1 MGRTS
6 LGIKIRKGQG
16 RRRVPARF
24 VPIGGGHRARG
35 AKERICEMIT
45 RKTEGVG
52 RGKIAVGGGVYAM
65 SVLRR
70 LTWGDA
76 RGFSTY
82 GLSRAAHP
90 LR

>member
-6 LGIKIRKGQG
+6 LIIKIRQGQG
-16 RRRVPARF
+16 RWRVPARLA
-24 VPIGGGHRARG
+24 PIGGGHRAGR
-35 AKERICEMIT
+35 ARERNRELST
-45 RKTEGVG
+45 WKTGGVG
-52 RGKIAVGGGVYAM
+52 RGKIVVGSGVYAM

-70 LTWGDA
+70 LTWGDE

>member
-1 MGRTS
+1 VGRTS
-6 LGIKIRKGQG
+6 LGIKIWKGQG
-16 RRRVPARF
+16 RRRVRARL
-24 VPIGGGHRARG
+24 VPIRGGHCAG
-35 AKERICEMIT
+35 GVKERIVEMIT
-45 RKTEGVG
+45 RETEGVG

-76 RGFSTY
+76 RGFSTCE
-82 GLSRAAHP
+82 LLRAAHT

>member
-1 MGRTS
+1 MGS
-6 LGIKIRKGQG
+6 KIWKGRG
-16 RRRVPARF
+16 RRRVRASL
-24 VPIGGGHRARG
+24 VPIRGGHRTWG
-35 AKERICEMIT
+35 AKERIGEMTT
-45 RKTEGVG
+45 RETEGVG

-76 RGFSTY
+76 RGFSTCE
-82 GLSRAAHP
+82 LSRAAHA